1 MKYNYLTISH
11 EGINLCM
18 IRTIK
23 GSSEEMATI
32 DILHDKGL
40 TISKGTKKQYDKLMT
55 SGSEEMWFDAE
66 EILLIDFDQEDDS

>member
-1 MKYNYLTISH
+1 MKYNYLTISQ
-11 EGINLCM
+11 EGKKLCM

-40 TISKGTKKQYDKLMT
+40 SVSKGTKAQYEELM
-55 SGSEEMWFDAE
+55 SLGAEEMWFEAD
-66 EILLIDFDQEDDS
+66 EILLIDFDQEID